1 MLDGVGIR
9 SNKCEQ
15 HNMYLTISL
24 DDLGIA
30 YREFMM
36 DCHRIVAIVL
46 LRLNMRRIAH
56 TLQPDGGLRLTP
68 SLVRPE

>member
-1 MLDGVGIR
+1 
-9 SNKCEQ
+9 
-15 HNMYLTISL
+15 MYLTISL

-46 LRLNMRRIAH
+46 LRLNMRRMH
-56 TLQPDGGLRLTP
+56 TRCSLTAGFD
-68 SLVRPE
+68 SRRAS